1 VPFQTKRPVRAGAF
15 LVLAMV
21 MSWACTP
28 GGAGDAMEK
37 VDAEEVPQVV
47 ALGPVDGH
55 DLPPTDLERVVVG
68 ALAPDFSLE
77 TLEGDTLTLSGFRG
91 QQNVLLV
98 FYRGHW

>member
-1 VPFQTKRPVRAGAF
+1 VRVLRKLTTRPWAYLG
-15 LVLAMV
+15 LALGLG
-21 MSWACTP
+21 WACTP
-28 GGAGDAMEK
+28 GTDGGGEDPETQAA
-37 VDAEEVPQVV
+37 PLVV

-55 DLPPTDLERVVVG
+55 DLPATDLERVAVG
-68 ALAPDFSLE
+68 TLAPDFSLE